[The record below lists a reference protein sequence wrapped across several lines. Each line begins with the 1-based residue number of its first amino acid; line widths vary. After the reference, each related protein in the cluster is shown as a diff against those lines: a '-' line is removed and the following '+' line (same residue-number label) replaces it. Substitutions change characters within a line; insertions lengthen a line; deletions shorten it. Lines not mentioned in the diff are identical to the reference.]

1 MTKKDTQAEA
11 GYRYKRLTPK
21 LLFDDFSFD
30 KRSPQPGDKAP
41 EFELQTVDG
50 KTIQSADILSG
61 RPVLLTFGSMSCP
74 MTASSISPLQRLH
87 AEFGDKVDFLMLN
100 VREAHPGE
108 NIVQPDTFD
117 EKLEHARAMKKQF
130 DIPFSVAVDDIDGT
144 LHRALDTKP
153 NAAYLIDIDGTIAF
167 RSLWAADE
175 NGLREALTKIT
186 QGQNL
191 AKRQSLAMFGPLAGG
206 MGYFHEVLKRAGR
219 QAQLDM
225 LKAAPPIFLVGR
237 IASLFQTLSPKSRGM
252 AALATLGS
260 LIFVAIGVLGWLS

>member
-1 MTKKDTQAEA
+1 M
-11 GYRYKRLTPK
+11 
-21 LLFDDFSFD
+21 
-30 KRSPQPGDKAP
+30 P

-50 KTIQSADILSG
+50 EVTKSADI
-61 RPVLLTFGSMSCP
+61 RQVLLTFGSMSCP

-87 AEFGDKVDFLMLN
+87 AEFGDKVDFVMLN

-108 NIVQPDTFD
+108 NIEQPDTFD
-117 EKLEHARAMKKQF
+117 AKLQHARAMKKQF
-130 DIPFSVAVDDIDGT
+130 IIPFSVAVDDIDGT
-144 LHRALDTKP
+144 LHQALDTKP
-153 NAAYLIDIDGTIAF
+153 NGAYLIDTDGTFAF
-167 RSLWAADE
+167 RSLWAGDE
-175 NGLREALTKIT
+175 KGLREVLTKIT

-191 AKRQSLAMFGPLAGG
+191 AKRQSLAMFGPLSKG

-237 IASLFQTLSPKSRGM
+237 IASFFRPLSPKSRGM

-260 LIFVAIGVLGWLS
+260 LIFVAICVMTWLS

>member
-87 AEFGDKVDFLMLN
+87 AEFGDKVFTAVTPQRH
-100 VREAHPGE
+100 VRL
-108 NIVQPDTFD
+108 ITR
-117 EKLEHARAMKKQF
+117 KLLKGWCSFQ
-130 DIPFSVAVDDIDGT
+130 
-144 LHRALDTKP
+144 
-153 NAAYLIDIDGTIAF
+153 
-167 RSLWAADE
+167 
-175 NGLREALTKIT
+175 
-186 QGQNL
+186 
-191 AKRQSLAMFGPLAGG
+191 KR
-206 MGYFHEVLKRAGR
+206 
-219 QAQLDM
+219 
-225 LKAAPPIFLVGR
+225 I
-237 IASLFQTLSPKSRGM
+237 
-252 AALATLGS
+252 
-260 LIFVAIGVLGWLS
+260 